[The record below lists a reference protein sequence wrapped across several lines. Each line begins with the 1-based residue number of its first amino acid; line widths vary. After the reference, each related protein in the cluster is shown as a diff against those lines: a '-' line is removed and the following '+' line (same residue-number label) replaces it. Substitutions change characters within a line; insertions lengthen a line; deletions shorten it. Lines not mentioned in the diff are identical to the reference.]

1 MTWQGVLAL
10 TASSQSLFVTDGLT
24 LETASAGSPGSIDL
38 SGASYSSISVLGSGT
53 LDNATLNFGGGY
65 YDSLTTGT
73 GNDSGNT
80 LTLGSGFTVDVSGG
94 IDYLGVQDWAYYY
107 VGDLG
112 DTLDNAGQI
121 NINGGSLTVDY
132 GTFNNTGTLNVTG
145 GVLAIGGAFSN
156 SGSIIVGAGGTLD
169 LQGTETTAQLGGM
182 TFDGGTLEIGG
193 VLDNT
198 GATLDVG
205 TGTAQGSL
213 LLSGGTIEGGT
224 IEAAGGGFASRNG
237 TLDGVTWQGV
247 LALTASSQSLFV
259 TDGLTL
265 QTASAGSPGS
275 IDLSGASYS
284 SISVLGSG
292 TLDNATLN
300 FGGGYYN
307 SLTTGT
313 GNDSG
318 NTLTLGSGFTVDVSG
333 GIDYLG
339 VQTGP
344 TTSAI
349 SATRW
354 TTPARLIS
362 TAARSPSITA
372 PSTTPALSTSP
383 AACWRSA
390 GRSATVA
397 ASLLAQAGRS
407 TCRAPRRRPS
417 WAA

>member
-1 MTWQGVLAL
+1 MPENVLADRHHRGRHDRGCWRRICL
-10 TASSQSLFVTDGLT
+10 QKRHAGRGDLAGRAGADGL
-24 LETASAGSPGSIDL
+24 LPVLVCHGRPDAADGVGRQPGQHRPVGGQLLRHLGAGQRDAGQCDAEL
-38 SGASYSSISVLGSGT
+38 RRR
-53 LDNATLNFGGGY
+53 Y

-121 NINGGSLTVDY
+121 NISGGSLTVDY

-247 LALTASSQSLFV
+247 LALTAL
-259 TDGLTL
+259 
-265 QTASAGSPGS
+265 
-275 IDLSGASYS
+275 
-284 SISVLGSG
+284 
-292 TLDNATLN
+292 
-300 FGGGYYN
+300 
-307 SLTTGT
+307 
-313 GNDSG
+313 
-318 NTLTLGSGFTVDVSG
+318 
-333 GIDYLG
+333 
-339 VQTGP
+339 
-344 TTSAI
+344 
-349 SATRW
+349 
-354 TTPARLIS
+354 
-362 TAARSPSITA
+362 
-372 PSTTPALSTSP
+372 TSP
-383 AACWRSA
+383 CLSRTA
-390 GRSATVA
+390 
-397 ASLLAQAGRS
+397 
-407 TCRAPRRRPS
+407 
-417 WAA
+417 